1 MGEKEEKERD
11 EKGENEKGEKE
22 EEDEED
28 NEHKKKSKWHVTNEA
43 EIQHGD
49 LRVKISKKFDL
60 GGDIWIVALYDH
72 GMLEMVKIKVT
83 GQETYKWLA
92 TKLDKDPEKRCLSQ
106 KTFKP
111 ACFKGEDA
119 KKDDYIVHLKASEV
133 EEGDEK
139 GEKKEEEE
147 EDEEEER

>member
-1 MGEKEEKERD
+1 MGDEEMDKKDEEEKQKER
-11 EKGENEKGEKE
+11 EKE

-28 NEHKKKSKWHVTNEA
+28 NEHRKKSKWHVTNEA

-60 GGDIWIVALYDH
+60 GADIWIVALYDH

-83 GQETYKWLA
+83 GEETYKWLA
-92 TKLDKDPEKRCLSQ
+92 TKLDKDPEKRCLST
-106 KTFKP
+106 KTFTP

-119 KKDDYIVHLKASEV
+119 KKD
-133 EEGDEK
+133 
-139 GEKKEEEE
+139 
-147 EDEEEER
+147 